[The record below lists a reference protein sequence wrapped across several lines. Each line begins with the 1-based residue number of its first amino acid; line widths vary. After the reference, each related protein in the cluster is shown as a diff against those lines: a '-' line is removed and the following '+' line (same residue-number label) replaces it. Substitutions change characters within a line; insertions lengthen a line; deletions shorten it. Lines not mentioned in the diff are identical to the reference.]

1 MARTIEF
8 DKEATLERALALFR
22 SRGYEATSLDDLLQ
36 AMDIGRSSFYNTF
49 GGKHDLVL
57 LALDRY
63 VETVLAALVADL
75 RRGSALDAIQRTLTK
90 MIGPAAA
97 RGCFLHKCALEL
109 AGRDAAVK
117 SRVREGLGR
126 LERGF
131 GDAIARG
138 QEAGEIR
145 RDLESSSLAK
155 YLVGNLYGLELQA
168 RAGTSSASL
177 QRVVRMVLQTLQ

>member
-1 MARTIEF
+1 
-8 DKEATLERALALFR
+8 
-22 SRGYEATSLDDLLQ
+22 
-36 AMDIGRSSFYNTF
+36 
-49 GGKHDLVL
+49 
-57 LALDRY
+57 
-63 VETVLAALVADL
+63 
-75 RRGSALDAIQRTLTK
+75 